1 MMAPLPNGG
10 RISKLEQRS
19 RSRVLFTDG
28 KYMKRLNI
36 IRCLIDFLGKP
47 QQSIP
52 TDEVT
57 VSEETADLVDGCKDY
72 TTLGDLARSGHSFF
86 RFSQS
91 QPGRSFEKVYAEYI
105 PGKITEAKD
114 EDKLLSFVTEE
125 TIAVC
130 FMYGD
135 TLTSLKFDL
144 NDEEFKKIADT
155 PFKYLGHSLGEYESK
170 YLLVDNNYSLAD
182 VGTIVKLFDYVTS
195 TRQLGVIFKFPCGS
209 LDERLH
215 NFGYYESEKLVKYIK
230 QKFEED
236 INISPDKIRE
246 LIKQYLKDR

>member
-1 MMAPLPNGG
+1 MDKRPN
-10 RISKLEQRS
+10 
-19 RSRVLFTDG
+19 VV
-28 KYMKRLNI
+28 
-36 IRCLIDFLGKP
+36 RCLFDFLRKP

-52 TDEVT
+52 TDEMT
-57 VSEETADLVDGCKDY
+57 VSEETENSEDGRKDY
-72 TTLGDLARSGHSFF
+72 TTLGDLARSGRSFF

-155 PFKYLGHSLGEYESK
+155 PFKRIGNSLGEYESK
-170 YLLVDNNYSLAD
+170 YLLVDNNYSLED
-182 VGTIVKLFDYVTS
+182 INTIVKLFDYVTS
-195 TRQLGVIFKFPCGS
+195 TAQLVVIFKFGFGS

-215 NFGYYESEKLVKYIK
+215 DFGYYESERLVKYLK
-230 QKFEED
+230 AKFEED
-236 INISPDKIRE
+236 IHISPDKIRE
-246 LIKQYLKDR
+246 LIKQYIEDL